1 MTCTLCKTQVN
12 SLMNYENIK
21 IMIKYVDVAVSEV
34 VVFICCSRFWI

>member
-21 IMIKYVDVAVSEV
+21 NNDK
-34 VVFICCSRFWI
+34 ICGCSGQRSCGFHLL